1 MVLQLTFLT
10 LKLTIST
17 KTCLLEVTLLVLL
30 LFWQNLLL
38 DQARYLFLTITGYS
52 NLYPL

>member
-17 KTCLLEVTLLVLL
+17 KTCLLLTTLLL
-30 LFWQNLLL
+30 LFLQNLVL
-38 DQARYLFLTITGYS
+38 DQARCLLLTVIGY
-52 NLYPL
+52 NTLYPL